1 MTDKSDMT
9 DKPEMSHDKL
19 AAGEGADKAGGQLMN
34 RDNENLTA
42 EKFSSISDTL
52 RLESIVKVL
61 QDYGHEDMDPLR
73 AESLLSHMES
83 LGFKRDISP
92 EYLQHEFLHRCEQII
107 DGATRPE
114 HGIDSLHIL
123 IIIRYPN
130 FSPHEEDQRDK
141 YGVIYDIA
149 NLAYDTYTL
158 MDGEG
163 ILREDKFQE
172 LYDKLTFRIKNTVG
186 VALAQGIDFKK

>member
-1 MTDKSDMT
+1 MENEPDTDSKKVPSHEGTDK
-9 DKPEMSHDKL
+9 
-19 AAGEGADKAGGQLMN
+19 ADGQLMN

-73 AESLLSHMES
+73 AEALLSRMES

-114 HGIDSLHIL
+114 HGIDSLYKL
-123 IIIRYPN
+123 ISIRYPN

-186 VALAQGIDFKK
+186 VALAQGIDFRK